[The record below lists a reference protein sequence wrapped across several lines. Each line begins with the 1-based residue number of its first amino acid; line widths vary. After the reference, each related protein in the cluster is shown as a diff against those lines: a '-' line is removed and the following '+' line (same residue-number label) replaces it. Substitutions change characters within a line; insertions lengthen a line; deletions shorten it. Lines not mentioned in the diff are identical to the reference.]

1 MMIDINKP
9 CYLFFDMD
17 NTLLVDNV
25 LPDENARAVNAARRL
40 GHKII
45 VNTGRVESSCYKAK
59 GIDKITLDGGIFGA
73 SNIKYEGKIVDQK
86 FMELD
91 DFYPWMRLAM
101 ERRHRIGWGG
111 VNALFQLRFNE
122 HPDDFSESEIE
133 EYYNVCREQNKI
145 NPLMKFTYAAMV
157 EEDAISTPLNA
168 VRIKTYID
176 VFGIGL
182 DKGAGIKTFCEKLGV
197 PLSQCVSFGDS
208 ENDIDAFKVTPTN
221 IAMKDSPKELCDL
234 ASYVAKG
241 DFGVAEGLR
250 LLFGDRLEL

>member
-1 MMIDINKP
+1 MLDINKT

-17 NTLLVDNV
+17 NTLLVNDM
-25 LPDENARAVNAARRL
+25 LPDENARLINAARQL

-45 VNTGRVESSCYKAK
+45 VNTGRVEDSCYKAK

-73 SNIKYEGKIVDQK
+73 SNIKYEGKIVDQR

-91 DFYPWMRLAM
+91 DFFPWMHLAM

-111 VNALFQLRFNE
+111 LNALWQLRFNE

-133 EYYNVCREQNKI
+133 EYYELCREQNKI

-157 EEDAISTPLNA
+157 EDDAISTRLN
-168 VRIKTYID
+168 VVKLKNYID

-182 DKGAGIKTFCEKLGV
+182 DKGTGIKTFCEKLGI

-208 ENDIDAFKVTPTN
+208 ENDVDAFKVTSTN
-221 IAMKDSPKELCDL
+221 ICMKDSPKALCEL
-234 ASYVAKG
+234 STYVAKG
-241 DFGVAEGLR
+241 KFGVAEGLEF
-250 LLFGDRLEL
+250 LFGDRLEL